1 MLRINPKAR
10 EGHVELELQGE
21 IASEWVPVL
30 EAECRRWGAR
40 RREIRLDFSGVT
52 HLDQEGVKLV
62 GRLRDEGAR
71 VVNCSDLMREMLDIN
86 R

>member
-10 EGHVELELQGE
+10 EGYVELELQGE
-21 IASEWVPVL
+21 IAAEWVPVL
-30 EAECRRWGAR
+30 EAECRRWEAS

-62 GRLRDEGAR
+62 RRLREEGAL
-71 VVNCSDLMREMLDIN
+71 VVNCSDLMLEMLDGA
-86 R
+86 